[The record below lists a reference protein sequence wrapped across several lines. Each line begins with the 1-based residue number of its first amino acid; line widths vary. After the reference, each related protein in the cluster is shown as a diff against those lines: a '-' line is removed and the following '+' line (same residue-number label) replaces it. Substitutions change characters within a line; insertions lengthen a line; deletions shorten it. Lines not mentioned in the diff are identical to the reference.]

1 MIKRI
6 ENGDVS
12 QVAGGEIKQVLR
24 LPGGRR
30 VKGTPINTSS
40 NPLAGCQFIV
50 TDGTGKLLVPCAMNA
65 DDARDAERRLLGDKA
80 NTTQYLALTGKM
92 VDFPN

>member
-1 MIKRI
+1 MIKKI
-6 ENGDVS
+6 EKGDVS

-30 VKGTPINTSS
+30 VMGIPIKTSS
-40 NPLAGCQFIV
+40 KLPADCQFIV

-80 NTTQYLALTGKM
+80 NPDQYRALTGEM
-92 VDFPN
+92 VNF